1 MGDLYN
7 SIKILC
13 DLRGVKPAKMC
24 KDLGLSQSI
33 PTDLKAGRKKSISAE
48 TASKMA
54 NYLGVTVDCLLGKE
68 DKKISASPAEPNKA
82 ELISM
87 IQNMSQ
93 EEAARMLAMAK
104 VMFGDKR

>member
-1 MGDLYN
+1 MSELYKRIAMLCEEHGISITAMCKACGASRGSLGDLKSGKISKLN
-7 SIKILC
+7 SDTLILIAEHF
-13 DLRGVKPAKMC
+13 GV
-24 KDLGLSQSI
+24 S
-33 PTDLKAGRKKSISAE
+33 
-48 TASKMA
+48 
-54 NYLGVTVDCLLGKE
+54 VDYLLGKE

-104 VMFGDKR
+104 VMFGEK

>member
-1 MGDLYN
+1 MNELYKIIEDLCRA
-7 SIKILC
+7 SGITITEMC
-13 DLRGVKPAKMC
+13 RRADVPRGN
-24 KDLGLSQSI
+24 L
-33 PTDLKAGRKKSISAE
+33 TDLKNGRQNGLSTKNLGKI
-48 TASKMA
+48 AS
-54 NYLGVTVDCLLGKE
+54 YFSVSTDYLLGKE

-104 VMFGDKR
+104 VMFGGE